1 MIRFIDVN
9 TGNVYNGSTPYV
21 HWFEGKQSVGL
32 NYDKQIVFLTDS
44 KCVCIKMNSEV
55 FSIVNE
61 DMLQYYFTEEGKPT
75 QQTFFDKKYF
85 DLDVLKTKNISK

>member
-9 TGNVYNGSTPYV
+9 TGNVYNGNTPYI

-61 DMLQYYFTEEGKPT
+61 DMLQYYFTEEGKHT

-85 DLDVLKTKNISK
+85 D